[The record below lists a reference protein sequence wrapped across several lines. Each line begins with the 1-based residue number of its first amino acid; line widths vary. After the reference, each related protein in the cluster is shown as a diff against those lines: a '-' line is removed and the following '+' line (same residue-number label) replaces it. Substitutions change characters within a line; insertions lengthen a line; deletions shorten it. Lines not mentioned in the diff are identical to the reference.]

1 MARTASDATL
11 ARPEAGR
18 HATGRP
24 RSGRPGLAS
33 MAVPQGTPATIQAL
47 IALLIVLAVAWG
59 AIGAWAVDQHSSA
72 ASSLAHSDEPYSSDA
87 QQLYLAIADADVTI
101 TTSFLHDSST
111 QTPPSSLAAR
121 QRFNHDLIAASG
133 YLADLRNPGG
143 NPQFTQAV
151 ATLAGGMPDY
161 YRDVQTAQTEY
172 VQGITP
178 AGDSAM
184 EVASEDAH
192 LTLLP
197 AAKELYQLE
206 NNAVMASSS
215 QATSLT
221 TVIVAFIVA
230 IIAAI
235 ALFLVQR
242 WLGRRTHRV
251 FNVGLVVASAA
262 LLVSALSLAVAFVGA
277 RSDLNTAI
285 GQGAHPAESLAQAS
299 IDVQQIRGDS
309 ILNVIARSGDSSLSE
324 DSCSLALEVG
334 PSPTSLPADF
344 CSKGLPW
351 PSGPGSLSGTLL
363 GNASSAGN
371 AQVTADLQTAISRAP
386 AWYTTNAADYA
397 LGDKYLY
404 PSEQANV
411 FNAATNFTVVENSVD
426 NALKTAQLTFS
437 TQANAGA
444 NAFGPVEAIVI
455 IAAVIMGLA
464 AAWGLSAR
472 LGEYR

>member
-1 MARTASDATL
+1 MARAASETTL
-11 ARPEAGR
+11 PRPEAGR
-18 HATGRP
+18 HATSRP
-24 RSGRPGLAS
+24 RSRQSGLVG
-33 MAVPQGTPATIQAL
+33 MATPQGTPATIQSL
-47 IALLIVLAVAWG
+47 IALLLILAVAWG

-121 QRFNHDLIAASG
+121 QRFKNDLASASE
-133 YLADLRNPGG
+133 YLADLRNPGDS
-143 NPQFTQAV
+143 PQFTQAV
-151 ATLAGGMPDY
+151 ATLAGGMADY

-251 FNVGLVVASAA
+251 FNIGLVVASAA
-262 LLVSALSLAVAFVGA
+262 LLISALWLAGAFLAA

-285 GQGAHPAESLAQAS
+285 GQGAHPAEALAQAS

-324 DSCSLALEVG
+324 DSCEQALAVG
-334 PSPTSLPADF
+334 PSPSSLPADF
-344 CSKGLPW
+344 CSKGLAW
-351 PSGPGSLSGTLL
+351 PSGSGSLPGTLL
-363 GNASSAGN
+363 GNASSSGN
-371 AQVTADLQTAISRAP
+371 ARVTADLQTAISHAP
-386 AWYTTNAADYA
+386 AWYTANAADYQ

-404 PSEQANV
+404 PSEQSNV
-411 FNAATNFTVVENSVD
+411 FNAATSFAAVENSVD
-426 NALKTAQLTFS
+426 NALADAQLTFGS
-437 TQANAGA
+437 QANAGA